1 MIVYIH
7 KNGGFIKKVLNWVLS
22 LLGFVLLIGLLI
34 ISINE
39 RIHFVDTSAY
49 QGFIDFIKQY
59 GAIIL
64 VGGLVFVNIIGK
76 GIFRIILT
84 IIIILVAAFYAFTT
98 FFPAE
103 FLQLFGI

>member
-1 MIVYIH
+1 M
-7 KNGGFIKKVLNWVLS
+7 KKVLNWVLS
-22 LLGFVLLIGLLI
+22 LLGFILLIGLLV

-39 RIHFVDTSAY
+39 KIGFVDTTAY

-59 GAIIL
+59 GAILL

-76 GIFRIILT
+76 GVARIILT
-84 IIIILVAAFYAFTT
+84 IILFLVGAFYIFTT